1 MDDQDDSQL
10 PIEIPGLD
18 EATESWY
25 QLDGNE
31 HREDVQQ
38 VGVIDEPSNSNEG
51 QGGLPFGYN
60 GDSNTSVANLPFGIG
75 SNAQGVP
82 FEDAGED
89 RLPSVVGEQP
99 LVVKEVPIRE
109 TPMTNPPIIQKQVS
123 IPVVATPEVVPPV
136 VRATVVV
143 APEVVTPVVRAP
155 VVATPEVVPPV
166 VRAPVVVAP
175 EVVPPVVAIPATLSP
190 VEIVAKEKVN
200 PLFES
205 TIEPQQIM
213 ETAVIDFEE
222 IAITQQTEA
231 PVETEMW
238 TMDAK
243 EPDMEQLYSIQDEV
257 VEYVHEADE
266 QLLYATNS
274 DSIFNPELESEAQN
288 NSQAFDYPLESIPVD
303 NQSQLILKLH
313 PAKALRVDLSEHPGL
328 EGLLAEAFYAIG
340 AEDWDAASESFQQL
354 AASKPEDANVFN
366 NYGISL
372 LQKGLAMTRSQNP
385 EIVAQSEMQFRSSIL
400 SLREA
405 AKKQPS
411 NSTILLNLSHA
422 LLASGRVDKALQII
436 RVHNSTNDSSEGKNL
451 EAAILAAQGH
461 SAMAKQILETLSS
474 QLKQSPNTSLLDVVI
489 ATNLAKL
496 AQ

>member
-1 MDDQDDSQL
+1 MSLDDQDDSQL

-31 HREDVQQ
+31 HIDDVQQ
-38 VGVIDEPSNSNEG
+38 VEVIDEPSKSTEG

-60 GDSNTSVANLPFGIG
+60 GASNTNVANLPFGIG

-82 FEDAGED
+82 FEDAGEN

-99 LVVKEVPIRE
+99 LVVKEVPIPE
-109 TPMTNPPIIQKQVS
+109 TPMTNPPLIQKQVS
-123 IPVVATPEVVPPV
+123 I
-136 VRATVVV
+136 
-143 APEVVTPVVRAP
+143 P

-175 EVVPPVVAIPATLSP
+175 EVVTPVVAIPATLTP
-190 VEIVAKEKVN
+190 VDTVTKEIVN

-213 ETAVIDFEE
+213 EPAVIDFEE
-222 IAITQQTEA
+222 IAITKQTEA

-243 EPDMEQLYSIQDEV
+243 EPDMDQLYSIQDEV
-257 VEYVHEADE
+257 IEYVHEADE

-288 NSQAFDYPLESIPVD
+288 NSQLFDYPLESVPMD

-313 PAKALRVDLSEHPGL
+313 PAQALRVDLSEHPSL

-340 AEDWDAASESFQQL
+340 AEDWDTASESFQQL
-354 AASKPEDANVFN
+354 AASKPEDANIFN

-411 NSTILLNLSHA
+411 NTTILLNLSHA

-496 AQ
+496 SQ

>member
-31 HREDVQQ
+31 HIENVQQ

-60 GDSNTSVANLPFGIG
+60 GDSNTYVANLPFGIG

-109 TPMTNPPIIQKQVS
+109 TPMPNPPIIQKQVS

-136 VRATVVV
+136 VRA
-143 APEVVTPVVRAP
+143 
-155 VVATPEVVPPV
+155 
-166 VRAPVVVAP
+166 PVVVAP
-175 EVVPPVVAIPATLSP
+175 EVITPMVAIPATLAP

-213 ETAVIDFEE
+213 EPAVIDFEE
-222 IAITQQTEA
+222 IAITEQTEA

-274 DSIFNPELESEAQN
+274 DSIFNPELELEAQN
-288 NSQAFDYPLESIPVD
+288 NSQAFDYPLESIPMD

>member
-31 HREDVQQ
+31 HIDDVQQ
-38 VGVIDEPSNSNEG
+38 VEVIDEPSKSTEG

-60 GDSNTSVANLPFGIG
+60 GASNTNVANLPFGIG

-99 LVVKEVPIRE
+99 LVVKEVPIPE
-109 TPMTNPPIIQKQVS
+109 TPMTNPPLIQKQVS
-123 IPVVATPEVVPPV
+123 I
-136 VRATVVV
+136 
-143 APEVVTPVVRAP
+143 P

-175 EVVPPVVAIPATLSP
+175 EVVTPVVAIPATLTP
-190 VEIVAKEKVN
+190 VDTVTKEIVN

-213 ETAVIDFEE
+213 EPAVIDFEE
-222 IAITQQTEA
+222 IAITKQTEA

-243 EPDMEQLYSIQDEV
+243 EPDMDQLYSIQDEV
-257 VEYVHEADE
+257 IEYVHEADE

-288 NSQAFDYPLESIPVD
+288 NSQLFDYPLESVPMD

-313 PAKALRVDLSEHPGL
+313 PAQALRVDLSEHPSL

-340 AEDWDAASESFQQL
+340 AEDWDTASESFQQL
-354 AASKPEDANVFN
+354 AASKPEDANIFN

-496 AQ
+496 SQ

>member
-1 MDDQDDSQL
+1 LDDQDDSQL

-31 HREDVQQ
+31 HIDDVQQ
-38 VGVIDEPSNSNEG
+38 VEVIDEPSKSTEG

-60 GDSNTSVANLPFGIG
+60 GASNTNVANLPFGIG

-99 LVVKEVPIRE
+99 LVVKEVPIPE
-109 TPMTNPPIIQKQVS
+109 TPMTNPPLIQKQVS
-123 IPVVATPEVVPPV
+123 I
-136 VRATVVV
+136 
-143 APEVVTPVVRAP
+143 P

-175 EVVPPVVAIPATLSP
+175 EVVTPVVAIPATLTP
-190 VEIVAKEKVN
+190 VDTVTKEIVN

-213 ETAVIDFEE
+213 EPAVIDFEE
-222 IAITQQTEA
+222 IAITKQTEA

-243 EPDMEQLYSIQDEV
+243 EPDMDQLYSIQDEV
-257 VEYVHEADE
+257 IEYVHEADE

-288 NSQAFDYPLESIPVD
+288 NSQLFDYPLESVPMD

-313 PAKALRVDLSEHPGL
+313 PAQALRVDLSEHPSL

-340 AEDWDAASESFQQL
+340 AEDWDTASESFQQL
-354 AASKPEDANVFN
+354 AASKPEDANIFN

-496 AQ
+496 SQ

>member
-1 MDDQDDSQL
+1 MSLDDQDDSQL

-31 HREDVQQ
+31 HIDDVQQ
-38 VGVIDEPSNSNEG
+38 VEAIDEPSNSNEG

-60 GDSNTSVANLPFGIG
+60 GASNTNVANLPFGIG

-82 FEDAGED
+82 FEDAGEN

-99 LVVKEVPIRE
+99 LVVKEVPIPE
-109 TPMTNPPIIQKQVS
+109 TPMTNPPLIQKQVS
-123 IPVVATPEVVPPV
+123 I
-136 VRATVVV
+136 
-143 APEVVTPVVRAP
+143 P

-175 EVVPPVVAIPATLSP
+175 EVVTPVVAIPATLTP
-190 VEIVAKEKVN
+190 VDSVTKEIVN

-213 ETAVIDFEE
+213 EPAVIDFEE
-222 IAITQQTEA
+222 IAITKQTEA

-243 EPDMEQLYSIQDEV
+243 EPDMDQLYSIQDEV
-257 VEYVHEADE
+257 IEYVHEADE

-288 NSQAFDYPLESIPVD
+288 NSQLFDYPLESVPMD

-313 PAKALRVDLSEHPGL
+313 PAQALRVDLSQHPSL

-340 AEDWDAASESFQQL
+340 AEDWDTASESFQQL
-354 AASKPEDANVFN
+354 AASKPEDANIFN

>member
-1 MDDQDDSQL
+1 MSLDDQDDSQL

-38 VGVIDEPSNSNEG
+38 VEVIDEPSNSNEG

-60 GDSNTSVANLPFGIG
+60 GDSNTYVANLPFGIG

-99 LVVKEVPIRE
+99 LVVKEVPIPE
-109 TPMTNPPIIQKQVS
+109 TPMTNPPLIQKQVS
-123 IPVVATPEVVPPV
+123 I
-136 VRATVVV
+136 
-143 APEVVTPVVRAP
+143 P

-175 EVVPPVVAIPATLSP
+175 EVVTPVVAIPATLTP
-190 VEIVAKEKVN
+190 VDTVTKEIVN

-213 ETAVIDFEE
+213 EPAVIDFEE
-222 IAITQQTEA
+222 IAITKQTEA

-243 EPDMEQLYSIQDEV
+243 EPDMDQLYSIQDEV
-257 VEYVHEADE
+257 IEYVHEADE

-288 NSQAFDYPLESIPVD
+288 NSQLFDYPLESVPMD

-313 PAKALRVDLSEHPGL
+313 PAQALRVDLSEHPSL

-340 AEDWDAASESFQQL
+340 AEDWDTASESFQQL
-354 AASKPEDANVFN
+354 AASKPEDANIFN

-496 AQ
+496 SQ

>member
-31 HREDVQQ
+31 HIDDVQQ
-38 VGVIDEPSNSNEG
+38 VEVIDEPSNSNEG

-60 GDSNTSVANLPFGIG
+60 GASNTNVANLPFGIG

-99 LVVKEVPIRE
+99 LVVKEVPIPE
-109 TPMTNPPIIQKQVS
+109 TPMTNPPLIQKQVS
-123 IPVVATPEVVPPV
+123 I
-136 VRATVVV
+136 
-143 APEVVTPVVRAP
+143 P

-175 EVVPPVVAIPATLSP
+175 EVVTPVVAIPATLTP
-190 VEIVAKEKVN
+190 VDTVTKEIVN

-213 ETAVIDFEE
+213 EPAVIDFEE
-222 IAITQQTEA
+222 IAITKQTEA

-243 EPDMEQLYSIQDEV
+243 EPDMDQLYSIQDEV
-257 VEYVHEADE
+257 IEYVHEADE

-288 NSQAFDYPLESIPVD
+288 NSQLFDYPLESVPMD

-313 PAKALRVDLSEHPGL
+313 PAQALRVDLSEHPSL

-340 AEDWDAASESFQQL
+340 AEDWDTASESFQQL
-354 AASKPEDANVFN
+354 AASKPEDANIFN

-496 AQ
+496 SQ

>member
-31 HREDVQQ
+31 HIDDVQQ
-38 VGVIDEPSNSNEG
+38 VEVIDEPSKSTEG

-60 GDSNTSVANLPFGIG
+60 GASNTNVANLPFGIG

-82 FEDAGED
+82 FEDAGEN

-99 LVVKEVPIRE
+99 LVVKEVPIPE
-109 TPMTNPPIIQKQVS
+109 TPMTNPPLIQKQVS
-123 IPVVATPEVVPPV
+123 I
-136 VRATVVV
+136 
-143 APEVVTPVVRAP
+143 P

-175 EVVPPVVAIPATLSP
+175 EVVTPVVAIPATLTP
-190 VEIVAKEKVN
+190 VDTVTKEIVN

-213 ETAVIDFEE
+213 EPAVIDFEE
-222 IAITQQTEA
+222 IAITKQTEA

-243 EPDMEQLYSIQDEV
+243 EPDMDQLYSIQDEV
-257 VEYVHEADE
+257 IEYVHEADE

-288 NSQAFDYPLESIPVD
+288 NSQLFDYPLESVPMD

-313 PAKALRVDLSEHPGL
+313 PAQALRVDLSEHPSL

-340 AEDWDAASESFQQL
+340 AEDWDTASESFQQL
-354 AASKPEDANVFN
+354 AASKPEDANIFN

-496 AQ
+496 SQ

>member
-1 MDDQDDSQL
+1 M
-10 PIEIPGLD
+10 
-18 EATESWY
+18 
-25 QLDGNE
+25 
-31 HREDVQQ
+31 
-38 VGVIDEPSNSNEG
+38 
-51 QGGLPFGYN
+51 
-60 GDSNTSVANLPFGIG
+60 
-75 SNAQGVP
+75 
-82 FEDAGED
+82 
-89 RLPSVVGEQP
+89 
-99 LVVKEVPIRE
+99 
-109 TPMTNPPIIQKQVS
+109 
-123 IPVVATPEVVPPV
+123 
-136 VRATVVV
+136 VV

-155 VVATPEVVPPV
+155 VVVAPEVVPPV

-175 EVVPPVVAIPATLSP
+175 EVVTPMVAIPATLSP

-213 ETAVIDFEE
+213 EPAVIDFEE
-222 IAITQQTEA
+222 IAITEQTEA

>member
-1 MDDQDDSQL
+1 M
-10 PIEIPGLD
+10 
-18 EATESWY
+18 
-25 QLDGNE
+25 
-31 HREDVQQ
+31 
-38 VGVIDEPSNSNEG
+38 
-51 QGGLPFGYN
+51 PFGYN
-60 GDSNTSVANLPFGIG
+60 GASNTSVANLPFGIG

-99 LVVKEVPIRE
+99 LVVKDVSISE
-109 TPMTNPPIIQKQVS
+109 TPIINPPIIQKQVS

-136 VRATVVV
+136 VRAPVVI
-143 APEVVTPVVRAP
+143 APEVVT
-155 VVATPEVVPPV
+155 PV

-175 EVVPPVVAIPATLSP
+175 EVVPPMVAIPATLTP

-213 ETAVIDFEE
+213 EPAVIDFEE
-222 IAITQQTEA
+222 ITITQHTEA

-243 EPDMEQLYSIQDEV
+243 EPDMDQLYSIQDEV

-288 NSQAFDYPLESIPVD
+288 NSQAFDYPLESIPMD

>member
-1 MDDQDDSQL
+1 LDDQDDSQL

-31 HREDVQQ
+31 HIDDVQQ
-38 VGVIDEPSNSNEG
+38 VEVIDEPSKSTEG

-60 GDSNTSVANLPFGIG
+60 GASNTNVANLPFGIG

-82 FEDAGED
+82 FEDAGEN

-99 LVVKEVPIRE
+99 LVVKEVPIPE
-109 TPMTNPPIIQKQVS
+109 TPMTNPPLIQKQVS
-123 IPVVATPEVVPPV
+123 I
-136 VRATVVV
+136 
-143 APEVVTPVVRAP
+143 P

-175 EVVPPVVAIPATLSP
+175 EVVTPVVAIPATLTP
-190 VEIVAKEKVN
+190 VDTVTKEIVN

-213 ETAVIDFEE
+213 EPAVIDFEE
-222 IAITQQTEA
+222 IAITKQTEA

-243 EPDMEQLYSIQDEV
+243 EPDMDQLYSIQDEV
-257 VEYVHEADE
+257 IEYVHEADE

-288 NSQAFDYPLESIPVD
+288 NSQLFDYPLESVPMD

-313 PAKALRVDLSEHPGL
+313 PAQALRVDLSEHPSL

-340 AEDWDAASESFQQL
+340 AEDWDTASESFQQL
-354 AASKPEDANVFN
+354 AASKPEDANIFN

-496 AQ
+496 SQ

>member
-31 HREDVQQ
+31 HIDDVQQ
-38 VGVIDEPSNSNEG
+38 VEVIDEPSKSTEG

-60 GDSNTSVANLPFGIG
+60 GASNTNVANLPFGIG

-82 FEDAGED
+82 FEDAGEN

-99 LVVKEVPIRE
+99 LVVKEVPILE

-136 VRATVVV
+136 VRAPVVV
-143 APEVVTPVVRAP
+143 APEVVTPVV
-155 VVATPEVVPPV
+155 
-166 VRAPVVVAP
+166 
-175 EVVPPVVAIPATLSP
+175 AIPATLTP
-190 VEIVAKEKVN
+190 VDTVTKEIVN

-213 ETAVIDFEE
+213 EPAVIDFEE
-222 IAITQQTEA
+222 IAITKQTEA

-243 EPDMEQLYSIQDEV
+243 EPDMDQLYSIQDEV
-257 VEYVHEADE
+257 IEYVHEADE

-288 NSQAFDYPLESIPVD
+288 NSQLFDYPLESVPMD

-313 PAKALRVDLSEHPGL
+313 PAQALRVDLSEHPSL

-340 AEDWDAASESFQQL
+340 AEDWDTASESFQQL
-354 AASKPEDANVFN
+354 AASKPEDANIFN

-411 NSTILLNLSHA
+411 NTTILLNLSHA

-496 AQ
+496 SQ

>member
-1 MDDQDDSQL
+1 LDDQDDSQL

-31 HREDVQQ
+31 HIDDVQQ
-38 VGVIDEPSNSNEG
+38 VEAIDEPSNSNEG

-60 GDSNTSVANLPFGIG
+60 GASNTNVANLPFGIG

-82 FEDAGED
+82 FEDAGEN

-99 LVVKEVPIRE
+99 LVVKEVPIPE
-109 TPMTNPPIIQKQVS
+109 TPMTNPPLIQKQVS
-123 IPVVATPEVVPPV
+123 I
-136 VRATVVV
+136 
-143 APEVVTPVVRAP
+143 P

-175 EVVPPVVAIPATLSP
+175 EVVTPVVAIPATLTP
-190 VEIVAKEKVN
+190 VDTVTKEIVN

-213 ETAVIDFEE
+213 EPAVIDFEE
-222 IAITQQTEA
+222 IAITKQTEA

-243 EPDMEQLYSIQDEV
+243 EPDMDQLYSIQDEV
-257 VEYVHEADE
+257 IEYVHEADE

-288 NSQAFDYPLESIPVD
+288 NSQLFDYPLESVPMD

-313 PAKALRVDLSEHPGL
+313 PAQALRVDLSEHPSL

-340 AEDWDAASESFQQL
+340 AEDWDTASESFQQL
-354 AASKPEDANVFN
+354 AASKPEDANIFN

-496 AQ
+496 SQ

>member
-1 MDDQDDSQL
+1 LSLDDQDDSQL

-60 GDSNTSVANLPFGIG
+60 GDSNTYVANLPFGIG

-136 VRATVVV
+136 VRAPVVV

-155 VVATPEVVPPV
+155 VVAT
-166 VRAPVVVAP
+166 P

>member
-1 MDDQDDSQL
+1 LSLDDQDDSQL

-31 HREDVQQ
+31 HIDDVQQ
-38 VGVIDEPSNSNEG
+38 VEVIDEPSKFTEG

-60 GDSNTSVANLPFGIG
+60 GASNTNVANLPFGIG

-99 LVVKEVPIRE
+99 LVVKEVPIPE
-109 TPMTNPPIIQKQVS
+109 TPMTNPPLIQKQVS
-123 IPVVATPEVVPPV
+123 I
-136 VRATVVV
+136 
-143 APEVVTPVVRAP
+143 P

-175 EVVPPVVAIPATLSP
+175 EVVTPVVAIPATLTP
-190 VEIVAKEKVN
+190 VDTVTKEIVN

-213 ETAVIDFEE
+213 EPAVIDFEE
-222 IAITQQTEA
+222 IAITKQTEA

-243 EPDMEQLYSIQDEV
+243 EPDMDQLYSIQDEV
-257 VEYVHEADE
+257 IEYVHEADE

-288 NSQAFDYPLESIPVD
+288 NSQLFDYPLESVPMD

-313 PAKALRVDLSEHPGL
+313 PAQALRVDLSQHPSL

-340 AEDWDAASESFQQL
+340 AEDWDTASESFQQL
-354 AASKPEDANVFN
+354 AASKPEDANIFN

-496 AQ
+496 SQ

>member
-31 HREDVQQ
+31 HIDDVQQ
-38 VGVIDEPSNSNEG
+38 VEVIDEPSKSTEG

-60 GDSNTSVANLPFGIG
+60 GASNTNVANLPFGIG

-99 LVVKEVPIRE
+99 LVVKEVPIPE
-109 TPMTNPPIIQKQVS
+109 TPMTNPPLIQKQVS
-123 IPVVATPEVVPPV
+123 I
-136 VRATVVV
+136 
-143 APEVVTPVVRAP
+143 P

-175 EVVPPVVAIPATLSP
+175 EVVTPVVAIPATLTP
-190 VEIVAKEKVN
+190 VDSVTKEIVN

-213 ETAVIDFEE
+213 EPAVIDFEE
-222 IAITQQTEA
+222 IAITKQTEA

-243 EPDMEQLYSIQDEV
+243 EPDMDQLYSIQDEV
-257 VEYVHEADE
+257 IEYVHEADE

-288 NSQAFDYPLESIPVD
+288 NSQLFDYPLESVPMD

-313 PAKALRVDLSEHPGL
+313 PAQALRVDLSEHPSL

-340 AEDWDAASESFQQL
+340 AEDWDTASESFQQL
-354 AASKPEDANVFN
+354 AASKPEDANIFN

-496 AQ
+496 SQ

>member
-1 MDDQDDSQL
+1 MSLDDQDDSQL

-31 HREDVQQ
+31 HIDDVQQ
-38 VGVIDEPSNSNEG
+38 VEVIDEPSNSNEG
-51 QGGLPFGYN
+51 PGGLPFGYN
-60 GDSNTSVANLPFGIG
+60 GASNTNVANLPFGIG

-99 LVVKEVPIRE
+99 LVVKEVPIPE
-109 TPMTNPPIIQKQVS
+109 TPMTNPPLIQKQVS
-123 IPVVATPEVVPPV
+123 I
-136 VRATVVV
+136 
-143 APEVVTPVVRAP
+143 P

-175 EVVPPVVAIPATLSP
+175 EVVTPVVAIPATLTP
-190 VEIVAKEKVN
+190 VDSVTKEIVN

-213 ETAVIDFEE
+213 EPAVIDFEE
-222 IAITQQTEA
+222 IAITKQTEA

-243 EPDMEQLYSIQDEV
+243 EPDMDQLYSIQDEV
-257 VEYVHEADE
+257 IEYVHEADE

-288 NSQAFDYPLESIPVD
+288 NSQLFDYPLESVPMD

-313 PAKALRVDLSEHPGL
+313 PAQALRVDLSEHPSL

-340 AEDWDAASESFQQL
+340 AEDWDTASESFQQL
-354 AASKPEDANVFN
+354 AASKPEDANIFN

-496 AQ
+496 SQ

>member
-1 MDDQDDSQL
+1 MSLDDQDDSQL

-31 HREDVQQ
+31 HIDDVQQ
-38 VGVIDEPSNSNEG
+38 VEVIDEPSKSTEG

-60 GDSNTSVANLPFGIG
+60 GASNTNVANLPFGIG

-99 LVVKEVPIRE
+99 LVVKEVPIPE
-109 TPMTNPPIIQKQVS
+109 TPMTNPPLIQKQVS
-123 IPVVATPEVVPPV
+123 I
-136 VRATVVV
+136 
-143 APEVVTPVVRAP
+143 P

-175 EVVPPVVAIPATLSP
+175 EVVTPVVAIPATLTP
-190 VEIVAKEKVN
+190 VDTVTKEIVN

-213 ETAVIDFEE
+213 EPAVIDFEE
-222 IAITQQTEA
+222 IAITKQTEA

-243 EPDMEQLYSIQDEV
+243 EPDMDQLYSIQDEV
-257 VEYVHEADE
+257 IEYVHEADE

-288 NSQAFDYPLESIPVD
+288 NSQLFDYPLESVPMD

-313 PAKALRVDLSEHPGL
+313 PAQALRVDLSQHPSL

-340 AEDWDAASESFQQL
+340 AEDWDTASESFQQL
-354 AASKPEDANVFN
+354 AASKPEDANIFN

>member
-1 MDDQDDSQL
+1 LSLDDQDDSQL

-31 HREDVQQ
+31 HIDDVQQ
-38 VGVIDEPSNSNEG
+38 VEVIDEPSKSTEG

-60 GDSNTSVANLPFGIG
+60 GASNTNVANLPFGIG

-99 LVVKEVPIRE
+99 LVVKEVPIPE
-109 TPMTNPPIIQKQVS
+109 TPMTNPPLIQKQVS
-123 IPVVATPEVVPPV
+123 I
-136 VRATVVV
+136 
-143 APEVVTPVVRAP
+143 P

-175 EVVPPVVAIPATLSP
+175 EVVTPVVAIPATLTP
-190 VEIVAKEKVN
+190 VDTVTKEIVN

-213 ETAVIDFEE
+213 EPAVIDFEE
-222 IAITQQTEA
+222 IAITKQTEA

-243 EPDMEQLYSIQDEV
+243 EPDMDQLYSIQDEV
-257 VEYVHEADE
+257 IEYVHEADE

-288 NSQAFDYPLESIPVD
+288 NSQLFDYPLESVPMD

-313 PAKALRVDLSEHPGL
+313 PAQALRVDLSEHPSL

-340 AEDWDAASESFQQL
+340 AEDWDTASESFQQL
-354 AASKPEDANVFN
+354 AASKPEDANIFN

-496 AQ
+496 SQ

>member
-1 MDDQDDSQL
+1 LSLDDQDDSQL

-31 HREDVQQ
+31 HIDDVQQ
-38 VGVIDEPSNSNEG
+38 VEVIDEPSKSTEG

-60 GDSNTSVANLPFGIG
+60 GASNTNVANLPFGIG

-99 LVVKEVPIRE
+99 LVVKEVPIPE
-109 TPMTNPPIIQKQVS
+109 TPMTNPPLIQKQVS
-123 IPVVATPEVVPPV
+123 I
-136 VRATVVV
+136 
-143 APEVVTPVVRAP
+143 P

-175 EVVPPVVAIPATLSP
+175 EVVTPVVAIPATLTP
-190 VEIVAKEKVN
+190 VDTVTKEIVN

-213 ETAVIDFEE
+213 EPAVIDFEE
-222 IAITQQTEA
+222 IAITKQTEA

-243 EPDMEQLYSIQDEV
+243 EPDMDQLYSIQDEV
-257 VEYVHEADE
+257 IEYVHEADE

-288 NSQAFDYPLESIPVD
+288 NSQLFDYPLESVPMD

-313 PAKALRVDLSEHPGL
+313 PAQALRVDLSQHPSL

-340 AEDWDAASESFQQL
+340 AEDWDTASESFQQL
-354 AASKPEDANVFN
+354 AASKPEDANIFN

-496 AQ
+496 SQ

>member
-109 TPMTNPPIIQKQVS
+109 TPMPNPPIIQKQVS
-123 IPVVATPEVVPPV
+123 I
-136 VRATVVV
+136 
-143 APEVVTPVVRAP
+143 P

-175 EVVPPVVAIPATLSP
+175 EVVPPVVRAPVVVAPEVVTPMVAIPATLSP

-213 ETAVIDFEE
+213 EPAVIDFEE
-222 IAITQQTEA
+222 IAITEQTEA

-238 TMDAK
+238 TMNAK

-274 DSIFNPELESEAQN
+274 DSIFNPELELEAQN
-288 NSQAFDYPLESIPVD
+288 NSQAFDYPLESIPMD

>member
-31 HREDVQQ
+31 HIDDVQQ
-38 VGVIDEPSNSNEG
+38 VEVIDEPSKSTEG

-60 GDSNTSVANLPFGIG
+60 GASNTNVANLPFGIG

-99 LVVKEVPIRE
+99 LVVKEVPIPE
-109 TPMTNPPIIQKQVS
+109 TPMTNPPLIQKQVS
-123 IPVVATPEVVPPV
+123 I
-136 VRATVVV
+136 
-143 APEVVTPVVRAP
+143 P

-175 EVVPPVVAIPATLSP
+175 EVVTPVVAIPATLTP
-190 VEIVAKEKVN
+190 VDTVTKEIVN

-213 ETAVIDFEE
+213 EPAVIDFEE
-222 IAITQQTEA
+222 IAITKQTEA

-243 EPDMEQLYSIQDEV
+243 EPDMDQLYSIQDEV
-257 VEYVHEADE
+257 IEYVHEADE

-288 NSQAFDYPLESIPVD
+288 NSQLFDYPLESVPMD

-313 PAKALRVDLSEHPGL
+313 PAQALRVDLSEHPSL

-340 AEDWDAASESFQQL
+340 AEDWDTASESFQQL
-354 AASKPEDANVFN
+354 AASKPEDANIFN

>member
-31 HREDVQQ
+31 HIDDVQQ
-38 VGVIDEPSNSNEG
+38 VEAIDEPSNSNEG

-60 GDSNTSVANLPFGIG
+60 GDSNTYVANLPFGIG

-99 LVVKEVPIRE
+99 LVVKEVPIPE
-109 TPMTNPPIIQKQVS
+109 TPMTNPPLIQKQVS
-123 IPVVATPEVVPPV
+123 I
-136 VRATVVV
+136 
-143 APEVVTPVVRAP
+143 P

-175 EVVPPVVAIPATLSP
+175 EVVTPVVAIPATLTP
-190 VEIVAKEKVN
+190 VDSVTKEIVN

-213 ETAVIDFEE
+213 EPAVIDFEE
-222 IAITQQTEA
+222 IAITKQTEA

-243 EPDMEQLYSIQDEV
+243 EPDMDQLYSIQDEV
-257 VEYVHEADE
+257 IEYVHEADE

-288 NSQAFDYPLESIPVD
+288 NSQLFDYPLESVPMD

-313 PAKALRVDLSEHPGL
+313 PAQALRVDLSQHPSL

-340 AEDWDAASESFQQL
+340 AEDWDTASESFQQL
-354 AASKPEDANVFN
+354 AASKPEDANIFN

>member
-1 MDDQDDSQL
+1 MSLDDQDDSQL

-31 HREDVQQ
+31 HIDDVQQ
-38 VGVIDEPSNSNEG
+38 VEVIDEPSNSNEG

-60 GDSNTSVANLPFGIG
+60 GASNTSVANLPFGIG

-99 LVVKEVPIRE
+99 LVVKEVPIPE
-109 TPMTNPPIIQKQVS
+109 TPMINPPIIQKQVS
-123 IPVVATPEVVPPV
+123 I
-136 VRATVVV
+136 
-143 APEVVTPVVRAP
+143 P

-175 EVVPPVVAIPATLSP
+175 EVVPPVVAIPATLTP

-213 ETAVIDFEE
+213 EPAVIDFEE
-222 IAITQQTEA
+222 ITITQHTEA

-243 EPDMEQLYSIQDEV
+243 EPDMDQLYSIQDEV

-288 NSQAFDYPLESIPVD
+288 NSQAFDYPLESIPMD

-354 AASKPEDANVFN
+354 AASKPEDANIFN

>member
-31 HREDVQQ
+31 HIDDVQQ
-38 VGVIDEPSNSNEG
+38 VEVIDEPSKSTEG

-60 GDSNTSVANLPFGIG
+60 GASNTNVANLPFGIG

-82 FEDAGED
+82 FEDAGEN

-99 LVVKEVPIRE
+99 LVVKEVPIPE
-109 TPMTNPPIIQKQVS
+109 TPMTNPPLIQKQVS

-136 VRATVVV
+136 VRAPVVV
-143 APEVVTPVVRAP
+143 TPEVVT
-155 VVATPEVVPPV
+155 
-166 VRAPVVVAP
+166 
-175 EVVPPVVAIPATLSP
+175 PVVAIPATLTP
-190 VEIVAKEKVN
+190 VDTVTKEIVN

-213 ETAVIDFEE
+213 EPAVIDFEE
-222 IAITQQTEA
+222 IAITKQTEA

-243 EPDMEQLYSIQDEV
+243 EPDMDQLYSIQDEV
-257 VEYVHEADE
+257 IEYVHEADE

-288 NSQAFDYPLESIPVD
+288 NSQLFDYPLESVPMD

-313 PAKALRVDLSEHPGL
+313 PAQALRVDLSEHPSL

-340 AEDWDAASESFQQL
+340 AEDWDTASESFQQL
-354 AASKPEDANVFN
+354 AASKPEDANIFN

-496 AQ
+496 SQ